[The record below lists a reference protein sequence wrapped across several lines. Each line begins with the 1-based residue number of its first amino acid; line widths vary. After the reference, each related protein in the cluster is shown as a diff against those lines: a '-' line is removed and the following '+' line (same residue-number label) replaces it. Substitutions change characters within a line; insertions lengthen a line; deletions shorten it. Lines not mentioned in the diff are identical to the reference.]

1 MTNLSDTYTRLRSRL
16 KKMASSILNNEEDA
30 EDALQDAFCRLL
42 LRETREPD
50 STSSDGLVVTA
61 VKRICLSYLRKRST
75 HASEPIEEREM
86 AVSSTIR
93 SIWEEEEMA
102 DFHRRLMSKLSE
114 TQKTV
119 FEMVS
124 NGIDYDIIALRL
136 EMSEEA
142 VRQHVSRARKIL
154 KNEYK
159 NM

>member
-1 MTNLSDTYTRLRSRL
+1 MTNLSETYTRLRSRL
-16 KKMASSILNNEEDA
+16 KKMAASILNNEEDA
-30 EDALQDAFCRLL
+30 DDALQDAFCRLL
-42 LRETREPD
+42 IRENREPD
-50 STSSDGLVVTA
+50 SSSSDGLVVTA
-61 VKRICLSYLRKRST
+61 VKRICVSYLRKRAT
-75 HASEPIEEREM
+75 HASESIDNHEM
-86 AVSSTIR
+86 AGSSTIG

-102 DFHRRLMSKLSE
+102 DFHRRIMGKLSK

-136 EMSEEA
+136 GISEEA

-159 NM
+159 NF